1 MLRHKEPYVLYRKL
15 LGFYPTD
22 IHLYEQACLRR
33 SSSICEQG
41 RRINN
46 ERLEFLG
53 DAILDAIVA
62 DILFHKFKT
71 SKEGFLTNTRAKIVK
86 RESLNEI
93 AVKLGLDNF
102 ITYSMRTSSHNN
114 YMFSHSLAL
123 FSAAMFIL
131 GVVSGITM
139 SIGTFLVTQMYEG
152 RQRGSRLL
160 FTDSFFSMAGMIFPM
175 IAAFLLARSIEWY
188 WVYACIGLVYVAIFI
203 LTFGCEF
210 PALGKH
216 APKTDAPVEK
226 EKWGIGVLFLSVAAL
241 CYILGQLGFISWVP
255 EYAKGLGMSLN
266 DAGTLV
272 SNFWM
277 SYMVGMWA
285 FSFILRFFD
294 LQRILTV
301 LAGLA
306 AILMYVFNTGTPAHM
321 AWSILALGFFSSAI
335 YTTIITLGS
344 QQTKV
349 PSPKLVN
356 FVLTCG
362 TIGTMLTFVV
372 TGPIVEHSGPQA
384 ALLTANGLY
393 AVVFVMCFLLGFVSR
408 HRQHNTLT
416 SH

>member
-1 MLRHKEPYVLYRKL
+1 
-15 LGFYPTD
+15 
-22 IHLYEQACLRR
+22 A
-33 SSSICEQG
+33 
-41 RRINN
+41 
-46 ERLEFLG
+46 
-53 DAILDAIVA
+53 
-62 DILFHKFKT
+62 
-71 SKEGFLTNTRAKIVK
+71 
-86 RESLNEI
+86 
-93 AVKLGLDNF
+93 GL
-102 ITYSMRTSSHNN
+102 
-114 YMFSHSLAL
+114 MFSHSLAL